1 MIFLSKTE
9 KSLLFNKHYGN
20 FTFNMK
26 LIIPIFLLIIFC
38 FDLKA
43 QQGSKIKLKN
53 VFVSDIKLPTV
64 FLFGKEYTARQRNTL
79 IKEILSSRF
88 YDPNFKMEVNFQ
100 EFISNKNFSFIYEGP
115 TEIIINSSKLTNRN
129 LFKTYH
135 GYSDVEMPNKER
147 INSFVERVKAVYI
160 DSSRNGILKSKELK
174 KEILIINSE
183 LNQKKRNFDSDIPFQ
198 IDDNINKLERRKKR
212 IENRLNKIPLIQ
224 IKILTR

>member
-1 MIFLSKTE
+1 
-9 KSLLFNKHYGN
+9 
-20 FTFNMK
+20 MK

-183 LNQKKRNFDSDIPFQ
+183 LNQKKRNFDSDLPFQ

>member
-1 MIFLSKTE
+1 
-9 KSLLFNKHYGN
+9 
-20 FTFNMK
+20 MK

-38 FDLKA
+38 SVSKA

-53 VFVSDIKLPTV
+53 VNVSDVKLPTV
-64 FLFGKEYTARQRNTL
+64 FLFGKEYTARRRNTL

-100 EFISNKNFSFIYEGP
+100 EFISNKNFSFIHEGP

-129 LFKTYH
+129 LFNTYH

-174 KEILIINSE
+174 KDILIINQNI
-183 LNQKKRNFDSDIPFQ
+183 NQKKNKSNSDSTFQ
-198 IDDNINKLERRKKR
+198 IDDYINKLERRKKR
-212 IENRLNKIPLIQ
+212 IEKKLNIIPLVQ

>member
-1 MIFLSKTE
+1 
-9 KSLLFNKHYGN
+9 
-20 FTFNMK
+20 MK

-38 FDLKA
+38 SVSKA

-53 VFVSDIKLPTV
+53 VNVSDVKLPTV

-115 TEIIINSSKLTNRN
+115 TEISINSSKLTNRN

-135 GYSDVEMPNKER
+135 GYSDVEMPNNER

-174 KEILIINSE
+174 KDILIINQNI
-183 LNQKKRNFDSDIPFQ
+183 NQKKNKSNSDSTFQ
-198 IDDNINKLERRKKR
+198 IDDYINKLERRKKR
-212 IENRLNKIPLIQ
+212 IEKKLNIIPLVQ

>member
-1 MIFLSKTE
+1 
-9 KSLLFNKHYGN
+9 
-20 FTFNMK
+20 MK

-53 VFVSDIKLPTV
+53 VYVSDIKLPTV

-79 IKEILSSRF
+79 IREILSSRF

-183 LNQKKRNFDSDIPFQ
+183 LNQKKRNFDSDLPFQ

>member
-1 MIFLSKTE
+1 M
-9 KSLLFNKHYGN
+9 
-20 FTFNMK
+20 
-26 LIIPIFLLIIFC
+26 
-38 FDLKA
+38 
-43 QQGSKIKLKN
+43 
-53 VFVSDIKLPTV
+53 FVSDIKLPTV

-100 EFISNKNFSFIYEGP
+100 EFISNKNFSFIHEGP

-135 GYSDVEMPNKER
+135 GYSDVEMPNKEK

-183 LNQKKRNFDSDIPFQ
+183 LNQKKRNFDSDLPFQ

>member
-1 MIFLSKTE
+1 
-9 KSLLFNKHYGN
+9 
-20 FTFNMK
+20 MK

-115 TEIIINSSKLTNRN
+115 AEIIINSSKLTNRN

>member
-1 MIFLSKTE
+1 
-9 KSLLFNKHYGN
+9 
-20 FTFNMK
+20 MK
-26 LIIPIFLLIIFC
+26 YIIPIFLLIIFC

-183 LNQKKRNFDSDIPFQ
+183 LNQKKRNFDYDLTFQ
-198 IDDNINKLERRKKR
+198 IDDNINKVERRKKR

>member
-1 MIFLSKTE
+1 
-9 KSLLFNKHYGN
+9 
-20 FTFNMK
+20 MK

-115 TEIIINSSKLTNRN
+115 TEISINSSKLTNRN

>member
-1 MIFLSKTE
+1 
-9 KSLLFNKHYGN
+9 
-20 FTFNMK
+20 MK

-38 FDLKA
+38 SVLKA

-53 VFVSDIKLPTV
+53 VYVSDIKLPTV

-79 IKEILSSRF
+79 IREILSSRF

-100 EFISNKNFSFIYEGP
+100 EFISNKNFSFIHKGP

-174 KEILIINSE
+174 KDILIINQNINQQS
-183 LNQKKRNFDSDIPFQ
+183 LNEKKKYYDSDSPFQ
-198 IDDNINKLERRKKR
+198 IDDYVNKLERRKKR
-212 IENRLNKIPLIQ
+212 IEKKLNIIPLVQ

>member
-1 MIFLSKTE
+1 
-9 KSLLFNKHYGN
+9 
-20 FTFNMK
+20 MK
-26 LIIPIFLLIIFC
+26 LIISIFLLIIFC
-38 FDLKA
+38 SEFKA

-53 VFVSDIKLPTV
+53 VSVIDSKLPTV
-64 FLFGKEYTARQRNTL
+64 FLFGKEYTARQRNIL
-79 IKEILSSRF
+79 VKEILSSRF

-100 EFISNKNFSFIYEGP
+100 EFISNKNFSFIHEGP

-174 KEILIINSE
+174 KDILIINSNI
-183 LNQKKRNFDSDIPFQ
+183 NQKKNKFNPDSTFQ
-198 IDDNINKLERRKKR
+198 NDDYFNKLERRKKR
-212 IENRLNKIPLIQ
+212 IEKKLNRIPLVQ
-224 IKILTR
+224 IKIITR

>member
-1 MIFLSKTE
+1 
-9 KSLLFNKHYGN
+9 
-20 FTFNMK
+20 MK

-88 YDPNFKMEVNFQ
+88 YDSNFKMEVNFQ

-183 LNQKKRNFDSDIPFQ
+183 LNQKKRNFDSDLPFQ

>member
-1 MIFLSKTE
+1 
-9 KSLLFNKHYGN
+9 
-20 FTFNMK
+20 MK

-43 QQGSKIKLKN
+43 QQGSKIKLNN

-64 FLFGKEYTARQRNTL
+64 FLFGKEFTARQRNTL

-100 EFISNKNFSFIYEGP
+100 EFISNKNFSFIHEGP
-115 TEIIINSSKLTNRN
+115 AEIIINSSKLTNRN

-135 GYSDVEMPNKER
+135 GYSDVEIPNKER

-174 KEILIINSE
+174 KNILIINSNI
-183 LNQKKRNFDSDIPFQ
+183 NQKKNKFNPDSIFKN
-198 IDDNINKLERRKKR
+198 DDYFNKLERRKKR
-212 IENRLNKIPLIQ
+212 IEKKLNRIPLVQ
-224 IKILTR
+224 IKIITR

>member
-1 MIFLSKTE
+1 
-9 KSLLFNKHYGN
+9 
-20 FTFNMK
+20 MK
-26 LIIPIFLLIIFC
+26 LIISVVVILIFC
-38 FDLKA
+38 SEFKA

-53 VFVSDIKLPTV
+53 VSVSDIKLPTV

-88 YDPNFKMEVNFQ
+88 YDPNFRMEVNFQ
-100 EFISNKNFSFIYEGP
+100 EFISNKNFSFIHKGP

-174 KEILIINSE
+174 KDILIINQNI
-183 LNQKKRNFDSDIPFQ
+183 NQKKNKFNSDSTFQ
-198 IDDNINKLERRKKR
+198 IDDYIIKLERRKKR
-212 IENRLNKIPLIQ
+212 IEKKLNSITLVQ

>member
-1 MIFLSKTE
+1 
-9 KSLLFNKHYGN
+9 
-20 FTFNMK
+20 MK

-38 FDLKA
+38 SVSKA

-53 VFVSDIKLPTV
+53 VNVSDVKLPTV

-147 INSFVERVKAVYI
+147 INSFVERVMAVYI
-160 DSSRNGILKSKELK
+160 DSSRNGVLKSKELK
-174 KEILIINSE
+174 KDILIINSNI
-183 LNQKKRNFDSDIPFQ
+183 NQKKNKFNSDSTFQ
-198 IDDNINKLERRKKR
+198 IDDYINKLERRKKR
-212 IENRLNKIPLIQ
+212 IEKKLKRIPLVQ

>member
-1 MIFLSKTE
+1 
-9 KSLLFNKHYGN
+9 
-20 FTFNMK
+20 MK

-160 DSSRNGILKSKELK
+160 DSSRNGILKSKDLK
-174 KEILIINSE
+174 KDILIINSNI
-183 LNQKKRNFDSDIPFQ
+183 NQKKNKFNPDSTFQ
-198 IDDNINKLERRKKR
+198 IDDYINKLERRKKR
-212 IENRLNKIPLIQ
+212 IKKKLNRIPLVQ

>member
-1 MIFLSKTE
+1 M
-9 KSLLFNKHYGN
+9 
-20 FTFNMK
+20 
-26 LIIPIFLLIIFC
+26 PIFLLIIFC

-135 GYSDVEMPNKER
+135 GYSDVEMPKKER

-183 LNQKKRNFDSDIPFQ
+183 LNQKKRNFDSDLPFQ

>member
-1 MIFLSKTE
+1 
-9 KSLLFNKHYGN
+9 
-20 FTFNMK
+20 MK
-26 LIIPIFLLIIFC
+26 LIIPIFLLVIFC

-53 VFVSDIKLPTV
+53 VYVSDIKLPTV

-79 IKEILSSRF
+79 IREILSSRF

-100 EFISNKNFSFIYEGP
+100 EFISNKNFSFIHNGP

-147 INSFVERVKAVYI
+147 INSFVKRVKAVYI
-160 DSSRNGILKSKELK
+160 DSSRNGVLKSKELK
-174 KEILIINSE
+174 KDILSLDSE
-183 LNQKKRNFDSDIPFQ
+183 LNQKKKNFDSDSPSQ
-198 IDDNINKLERRKKR
+198 SEDYINKLGRRKKR
-212 IENRLNKIPLIQ
+212 IEKKLNRVPLIQ

>member
-1 MIFLSKTE
+1 
-9 KSLLFNKHYGN
+9 
-20 FTFNMK
+20 MK

-174 KEILIINSE
+174 KDILIINSNI
-183 LNQKKRNFDSDIPFQ
+183 NQKKNKFNPDSTFQ
-198 IDDNINKLERRKKR
+198 IDDYINKLERRKKR
-212 IENRLNKIPLIQ
+212 IKKKLNRIPLVQ

>member
-1 MIFLSKTE
+1 
-9 KSLLFNKHYGN
+9 
-20 FTFNMK
+20 MK
-26 LIIPIFLLIIFC
+26 YIIPIFLLIIFC

-183 LNQKKRNFDSDIPFQ
+183 LNQKKRNFDSDLPFQ

>member
-1 MIFLSKTE
+1 
-9 KSLLFNKHYGN
+9 
-20 FTFNMK
+20 MK

-43 QQGSKIKLKN
+43 QQGYKIKLKN

-115 TEIIINSSKLTNRN
+115 AEIIINSSKLTNRN

-183 LNQKKRNFDSDIPFQ
+183 LNQKKRNFDSDLPFQ

>member
-1 MIFLSKTE
+1 
-9 KSLLFNKHYGN
+9 
-20 FTFNMK
+20 MK
-26 LIIPIFLLIIFC
+26 
-38 FDLKA
+38 
-43 QQGSKIKLKN
+43 
-53 VFVSDIKLPTV
+53 
-64 FLFGKEYTARQRNTL
+64 
-79 IKEILSSRF
+79 
-88 YDPNFKMEVNFQ
+88 
-100 EFISNKNFSFIYEGP
+100 GP
-115 TEIIINSSKLTNRN
+115 TEIIINSSKLSNRN

-183 LNQKKRNFDSDIPFQ
+183 LNQKKRNFDSDLPFQ

>member
-1 MIFLSKTE
+1 
-9 KSLLFNKHYGN
+9 
-20 FTFNMK
+20 MK

-88 YDPNFKMEVNFQ
+88 YDSNFKMEVNFQ

-183 LNQKKRNFDSDIPFQ
+183 LNQKKKNFDSDLPFQ

>member
-183 LNQKKRNFDSDIPFQ
+183 LNQKKRNFDSDLPFQ